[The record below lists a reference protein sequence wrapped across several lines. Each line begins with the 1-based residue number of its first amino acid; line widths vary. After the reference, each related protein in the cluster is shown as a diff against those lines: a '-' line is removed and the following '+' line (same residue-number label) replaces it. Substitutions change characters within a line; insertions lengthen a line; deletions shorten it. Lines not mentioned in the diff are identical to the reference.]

1 MEVLQRTAPQ
11 QDRADRDPASEL
23 PAESNGSR
31 SPRGE
36 TGAGPPTQLRFA
48 SKPASRLTSTPS
60 KVAAS
65 TVVATLSIVAV
76 PLVRVAP
83 VWLRSLMI
91 RLAVVLVALLG
102 VGTAGLVLGAAPA
115 PAVAV
120 VGEVG
125 VTQLPAPPASS
136 SERRAKRLPPITRT
150 VDGAGC

>member
-1 MEVLQRTAPQ
+1 M
-11 QDRADRDPASEL
+11 
-23 PAESNGSR
+23 
-31 SPRGE
+31 
-36 TGAGPPTQLRFA
+36 
-48 SKPASRLTSTPS
+48 
-60 KVAAS
+60 
-65 TVVATLSIVAV
+65 VATLSIVAV